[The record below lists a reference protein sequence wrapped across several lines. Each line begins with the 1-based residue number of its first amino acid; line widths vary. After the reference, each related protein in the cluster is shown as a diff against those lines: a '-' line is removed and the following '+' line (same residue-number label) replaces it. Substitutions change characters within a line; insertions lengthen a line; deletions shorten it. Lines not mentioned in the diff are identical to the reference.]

1 MQAAIIPLSVNLDKV
16 LEKLNGTSKDRK
28 IRRKDMENI
37 FDDIVK
43 GEAGKTL
50 YFYFNP
56 ENLSLLDLRL
66 YVLSNFCF
74 YLINSYLPMYYSGFL
89 HAFFRMDGKIE
100 QLGEMK

>member
-43 GEAGKTL
+43 GEAGK
-50 YFYFNP
+50 
-56 ENLSLLDLRL
+56 NLS
-66 YVLSNFCF
+66 SFF
-74 YLINSYLPMYYSGFL
+74 YLS
-89 HAFFRMDGKIE
+89 KI
-100 QLGEMK
+100 MIIVFDSIYIYISNDHMFY

>member
-43 GEAGKTL
+43 GEAGK
-50 YFYFNP
+50 
-56 ENLSLLDLRL
+56 
-66 YVLSNFCF
+66 
-74 YLINSYLPMYYSGFL
+74 I
-89 HAFFRMDGKIE
+89 
-100 QLGEMK
+100 

>member
-50 YFYFNP
+50 YFYFYP
-56 ENLSLLDLRL
+56 ENLSLF
-66 YVLSNFCF
+66 NFQMIIYF
-74 YLINSYLPMYYSGFL
+74 YSEGIFQILL
-89 HAFFRMDGKIE
+89 
-100 QLGEMK
+100 